1 MKEKIL
7 AVQDTIHT
15 RYVLE
20 NNENSDIIYTRAQFR
35 FGSATG
41 TILELSEDSEIS
53 FNNENL
59 TWKPL
64 LAFYESVIAG
74 NVGTGVFDYTN
85 EDGES
90 FANSASVPAE
100 INFPDDLTI
109 VNINNSLSLE
119 WEGTPLGSD
128 ELCSVTVTGENT
140 TGEGDLFLTT
150 SEGLIM

>member
-1 MKEKIL
+1 M
-7 AVQDTIHT
+7 
-15 RYVLE
+15 
-20 NNENSDIIYTRAQFR
+20 
-35 FGSATG
+35 
-41 TILELSEDSEIS
+41 
-53 FNNENL
+53 
-59 TWKPL
+59 
-64 LAFYESVIAG
+64 AFYESVIAG

-119 WEGTPLGSD
+119 WEGTALGSD
-128 ELCSVTVTGENT
+128 ELCLVTVTGENT
-140 TGEGDLFLTT
+140 TVAEDLFLTT